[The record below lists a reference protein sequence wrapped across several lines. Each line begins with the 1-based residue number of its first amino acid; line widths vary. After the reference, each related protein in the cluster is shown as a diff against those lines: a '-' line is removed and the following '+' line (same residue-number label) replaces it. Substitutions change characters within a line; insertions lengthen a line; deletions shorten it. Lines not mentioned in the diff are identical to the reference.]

1 MEKFIIKPSRPFGTA
16 FAIVNT
22 LSGTYICP
30 GWHPVPS
37 GTTRDQIEFDMTNYI
52 ETKPKEPVKEVTE
65 VKSYTVEASK
75 PGKFY
80 EVKNNNGKWSCT
92 CPSASFHRGDCKH
105 IKKLKEDATNI

>member
-1 MEKFIIKPSRPFGTA
+1 MEKIIIKPHQQFGTA

-22 LSGTYICP
+22 ISGTYICP
-30 GWHPVPS
+30 GWYPVPE
-37 GTTRDQIEFDMTNYI
+37 GFTRDLVEFDMTGQI
-52 ETKPKEPVKEVTE
+52 DRKVKEPVKEISE
-65 VKSYTVEASK
+65 VKTYSVEASK

-105 IKKLKEDATNI
+105 VKKLKENATNI